1 MYSVEFYADIISSF
15 ELLLKAL
22 DKLCEHVLNDLQ
34 QYPVWIDNGQGQF
47 IHRRKQAVYAIKH
60 ISPCINLSPTETFV
74 CPGVMGATV
83 KTFALIDKL
92 NKSKDDFK
100 QTVLKYKD
108 ICKRNTTRPVREIL
122 AIAGYGGVKLMQ
134 VYRHITYVDF
144 HPRRIAWSKSKNATY
159 NRISITAARKMLL
172 KAGQG
177 KHIDIQLSKLGLL
190 KPHQKLVIFRQTRD
204 YWGVNIATF
213 KNQYGHSKNY
223 RLRDESLPLF
233 YLHDKKLSEPI
244 VCYSNKIK
252 SNIRSDKKVEKN
264 VFLKSIKAYRYI
276 RYIRYI

>member
-15 ELLLKAL
+15 ELFLKAL
-22 DKLCEHVLNDLQ
+22 DKLCNHIQNDLQ

-47 IHRRKQAVYAIKH
+47 IHSRKLAVSAIKH
-60 ISPCINLSPTETFV
+60 ISPRINLSPTETFV
-74 CPGVMGATV
+74 CPGVVGGTI

-92 NKSKDDFK
+92 NKLKDDFK
-100 QTVLKYKD
+100 KTVLKYKD

-159 NRISITAARKMLL
+159 KRISINAARNMLL
-172 KAGQG
+172 KAGKG

-190 KPHQKLVIFRQTRD
+190 KPRQKLVIFRQTRD
-204 YWGVNIATF
+204 YWGINLATF
-213 KNQYGHSKNY
+213 KDVRGNSINF

-233 YLHDKKLSEPI
+233 YLHDKKMPEPI
-244 VCYSNKIK
+244 VCF
-252 SNIRSDKKVEKN
+252 SNIGRAHNRTDQKIDNKP
-264 VFLKSIKAYRYI
+264 FLKSIKAYRYKQ
-276 RYIRYI
+276 